1 MCRWRED
8 RTGISSQTDP
18 AAVIGKA
25 VEGNDR
31 LLYSSELTR
40 YLERPSQDELT
51 RFSWGEKW
59 RKDKKWQD

>member
-1 MCRWRED
+1 M
-8 RTGISSQTDP
+8 
-18 AAVIGKA
+18 IGKA

-31 LLYSSELTR
+31 LLYSGGLTR